1 MLLMNNVVPDDDDD
15 DEGEVAQSD
24 SPMVM
29 GTAQQQVTDS
39 SQRSVTATNTALVKV
54 LPDTYQPP
62 PYNQPQYPSP
72 HTTATPTTYQYAQ
85 QATPYVPPPDSL
97 SYGAPPPGSVPYGA
111 PPPGSV
117 PYGAPPPGS
126 VPYGAP
132 PPGSVPYGAPPPPSQ
147 DYYGYQSSPQSS
159 HRPPPSPPSTYT
171 ANPVVKSAPEV
182 NRSTK
187 PVTSALTSLGT
198 KSLPSSIHMCKLSTV
213 HSFLFTVFSDVHT
226 THALLNLF
234 SVNCMTLVSEG
245 LYLVTVH
252 SNLQAT

>member
-1 MLLMNNVVPDDDDD
+1 MEDVDDDDSWTVRDDMLLMNNVVPDDDDD

-97 SYGAPPPGSVPYGA
+97 WFIWC
-111 PPPGSV
+111 
-117 PYGAPPPGS
+117 
-126 VPYGAP
+126 
-132 PPGSVPYGAPPPPSQ
+132 PSSWFCTVRC
-147 DYYGYQSSPQSS
+147 SSPWFCSLWCPAPWFCTV
-159 HRPPPSPPSTYT
+159 RCPSP
-171 ANPVVKSAPEV
+171 
-182 NRSTK
+182 
-187 PVTSALTSLGT
+187 
-198 KSLPSSIHMCKLSTV
+198 
-213 HSFLFTVFSDVHT
+213 
-226 THALLNLF
+226 
-234 SVNCMTLVSEG
+234 
-245 LYLVTVH
+245 
-252 SNLQAT
+252 